1 MARSGP
7 WSRRSLL
14 AAAGAACAAAPL
26 RLGAQ
31 APLRLIVGT
40 IPSDAGIGPVIAQ
53 RGGFYQRNGLDV
65 DVQFMNSGAAMTA
78 ALIGGSLQIG
88 GTPIMSLI
96 LAHAKGLT
104 FQIVGPGN
112 LYVSTKPSEL
122 LVVRKDS
129 SIRNGAD
136 LNGKVV
142 AAPALGDFFSITM
155 RAWVDQN
162 GGDSSTLREVELPTA
177 ATPAAIAAG
186 RVDAAVL
193 NEPTLSQTLNAGLTR
208 VLGKPYDAIA
218 PRFPIACN
226 FAEADFINAN
236 RDAIV
241 RFYRAMVQANRFG
254 NAHPEQTA
262 VWLAEVSHVDAATI
276 DRGHREVLAEGID
289 VAAVQRVIDAAAR
302 YKAIDHTFDAR
313 ELISPVVLGLKA

>member
-1 MARSGP
+1 MAF
-7 WSRRSLL
+7 SRRSLL
-14 AAAGAACAAAPL
+14 AGAAAASAAAPL
-26 RLGAQ
+26 RLAAQ
-31 APLRLIVGT
+31 SLAHLTVGT
-40 IPSDAGIGPVIAQ
+40 IPADAGIGPVIAQ

-65 DVQFMNSGAAMTA
+65 DVQFMNSGAAMSA

-96 LAHAKGLT
+96 LAHTKGLA

-129 SIRNGAD
+129 PIRSGAG

-177 ATPAAIAAG
+177 GTPAALAAG
-186 RVDAAVL
+186 RIDAAVL
-193 NEPTLSQTLNAGLTR
+193 NEPLLSQTLNSGLTR

-218 PRFPIACN
+218 PRFPIAAN
-226 FAEADFINAN
+226 FALPAFIDAN
-236 RDAIV
+236 RDAIQ
-241 RFYRAMVQANRFG
+241 RFYRAMVQANVFG
-254 NAHPEQTA
+254 NAHPDQTA
-262 VWLAEVSHVDAATI
+262 VWLADVAHVDVATI

-289 VAAVQRVIDAAAR
+289 VALIQRVIDAAAR
-302 YKAIDHTFDAR
+302 YKAIDRSFDAHD
-313 ELISPVVLGLKA
+313 LISPVVLNLKA